1 MLIDCKTYATMGRIK
16 RSAIKKGEKMAS
28 KDRAARKEQKLY
40 WENQLSRRLEVLT
53 EKGLEPGRIA
63 KDPTVKKIRAKMRKT
78 ETRLRAID
86 ELAKK
91 NKEMIEAK
99 AAKAEEKT
107 KEKAEAKVET
117 KAKAKAKEKAESK
130 AKTKAKAKTKEK
142 AKAKVETK
150 PKAKEKA
157 EAKTKTQEKGESK
170 AEAKEKSDKAA
181 APKS

>member
-1 MLIDCKTYATMGRIK
+1 
-16 RSAIKKGEKMAS
+16 MAS

-53 EKGLEPGRIA
+53 EKGLESGRIA
-63 KDPTVKKIRAKMRKT
+63 KDPTVKKIRARLRKT
-78 ETRLRAID
+78 ETRLKAID

-91 NKEMIEAK
+91 NEEMIEAK

-117 KAKAKAKEKAESK
+117 KAKAKEKAESK

-157 EAKTKTQEKGESK
+157 EAKVETKAKTKTQEK
-170 AEAKEKSDKAA
+170 AEAKEKDDKAA

>member
-1 MLIDCKTYATMGRIK
+1 
-16 RSAIKKGEKMAS
+16 MAS
-28 KDRAARKEQKLY
+28 KDRAERKEQKLY

-99 AAKAEEKT
+99 AAKAKAEAKAKT
-107 KEKAEAKVET
+107 KEKS
-117 KAKAKAKEKAESK
+117 ESK
-130 AKTKAKAKTKEK
+130 AKTKAKAKTKKK
-142 AKAKVETK
+142 AEAKVETK
-150 PKAKEKA
+150 A
-157 EAKTKTQEKGESK
+157 EAKVETKAKTKSQEKGESK
-170 AEAKEKSDKAA
+170 AETKEKAEKAA

>member
-1 MLIDCKTYATMGRIK
+1 
-16 RSAIKKGEKMAS
+16 MAS

-99 AAKAEEKT
+99 A
-107 KEKAEAKVET
+107 EAK
-117 KAKAKAKEKAESK
+117 
-130 AKTKAKAKTKEK
+130 
-142 AKAKVETK
+142 
-150 PKAKEKA
+150 
-157 EAKTKTQEKGESK
+157 AKTKTQEKGESK
-170 AEAKEKSDKAA
+170 AEANAKADNAA

>member
-1 MLIDCKTYATMGRIK
+1 MGKIK

-28 KDRAARKEQKLY
+28 KDRATRKEQKLY

-142 AKAKVETK
+142 AEAKVETK
-150 PKAKEKA
+150 
-157 EAKTKTQEKGESK
+157 AKTKTQEKGESK
-170 AEAKEKSDKAA
+170 AEAKEKADKAA